1 LIKRN
6 TTDYT
11 STYGESKDKGTLAP
25 FVSKYLLSDCES
37 CVLDGEMMALDTET
51 GIYDKFG
58 TLKTVNKDI
67 LENKPTKKIII
78 YVIFDIVY
86 YNRVSLSSTTLE
98 DRFQYLSKVFS
109 DLDGSE
115 NVRIA
120 KHEVGFTK
128 EHIYKALEIRM
139 DDFEEGL
146 VAKNPLSLY
155 SPSGKKDWLK
165 IKPEY
170 FKQMNDDVDL
180 LIIGGYYGK
189 GKYRRGKLS
198 TFLCAVL
205 DDTCT
210 EERFVSFCKF
220 GSGFSVELLP
230 SISLEAQ
237 GNWKTF
243 DPNVNLPWLVHVYGK
258 ENPDMYLNL
267 I

>member
-1 LIKRN
+1 MLPECDN
-6 TTDYT
+6 
-11 STYGESKDKGTLAP
+11 
-25 FVSKYLLSDCES
+25 
-37 CVLDGEMMALDTET
+37 CVLDGEMLVLDTET

-67 LENKPTKKIII
+67 LESRPTKKIIV

-86 YNRVSLSSTTLE
+86 YNSVSLSSTPLE
-98 DRFQYLSKVFS
+98 DRFQYLHKVFR
-109 DLDGSE
+109 DLDGSV

-120 KHEVGFTK
+120 KHEVGFTTT
-128 EHIYKALEIRM
+128 HAFKALESRM

-146 VAKNPLSLY
+146 VIKNPRSWY
-155 SPSGKKDWLK
+155 TPNDKRDWLK

-198 TFLCAVL
+198 SFLCAVL

-220 GSGFSVELLP
+220 GSGFSIELLP

-237 GNWKTF
+237 GHWKVF
-243 DPNVNLPWLVHVYGK
+243 DPNLSLPWLVHVYGK
-258 ENPDMYLNL
+258 ENPDMYF
-267 I
+267 